1 MNYDNDINSINTNG
15 PTNMLAPTKTRYV
28 MKPKNPDMIYN
39 PPKVE
44 YSYYQICS
52 FPDDGFYHV
61 RKILYNESYLPMDTY
76 EKPYPKK
83 KIEKFLEKT
92 PVNKYQMYPT
102 NTLKL
107 ISLPDPNQIITA
119 NSSLLN

>member
-1 MNYDNDINSINTNG
+1 MNNMNN
-15 PTNMLAPTKTRYV
+15 NMLAPMKTKYV
-28 MKPKNPDMIYN
+28 MKPKDPNMIYN

-52 FPDDGFYHV
+52 FPDNGFYDV
-61 RKILYNESYLPMDTY
+61 RKILYNESFLPMNTY

-83 KIEKFLEKT
+83 KIEKFIEKT
-92 PVNKYQMYPT
+92 PVNKYKMYPT
-102 NTLKL
+102 NSLKL

-119 NSSLLN
+119 NSSLVN